1 METIKEL
8 LLYHCLIKSK
18 LVALCNSGCHYRCN
32 DRLHFGLFRLA
43 KGKKQ
48 PSTNWFLCWSIL
60 GSKILQ
66 SFQSLFFQH
75 LSFGSKIPQIFSPTL
90 STKFM
95 GIHWR
100 PQIFI
105 DPGPPR
111 SRLGARVPWMVIP
124 LVKGDDFTSA
134 KKTSVFHNVWRIQF
148 FHQYFPLFLFS
159 GLFPAIWV
167 YHYHVW
173 CIYNGGIGKCTS
185 LHQRSP
191 SSLGSMALTRERFTP
206 CGHNS

>member
-1 METIKEL
+1 MFFNTFL
-8 LLYHCLIKSK
+8 LAQKFPNL
-18 LVALCNSGCHYRCN
+18 
-32 DRLHFGLFRLA
+32 
-43 KGKKQ
+43 
-48 PSTNWFLCWSIL
+48 
-60 GSKILQ
+60 
-66 SFQSLFFQH
+66 
-75 LSFGSKIPQIFSPTL
+75 LSHP

-111 SRLGARVPWMVIP
+111 SRLGAQVCWMVIP
-124 LVKGDDFTSA
+124 VEQPPLELVTILMNHLLKEVILHPQ
-134 KKTSVFHNVWRIQF
+134 KKNPLDIVWRIQF
-148 FHQYFPLFLFS
+148 FHQDFPLFLFS